1 MSLRVR
7 LLLVLGAVVVIA
19 LLAADAA
26 TYSSLR
32 SFLFDQVDSN
42 LQAAHIPIEQQLTQ
56 GQGQAGSGG
65 GGGPQFHGCESCY
78 VAVVTPGGTDV
89 LQQPY
94 LPNGHQASPTL
105 PSHITGFS
113 DSSDPGEPTKY
124 FDLSSTAGGAPFR
137 ARASILESG
146 PMSGDRLVVA
156 TPVSD
161 LERTLHRLLVIE
173 GIVSGAAVGLV
184 GLGSWWLV
192 RLGLRP
198 LSAIERTAG
207 AIAAGDLGERVPPAN
222 PKTEVGRLSSALN
235 VMLERIQNAFAAR
248 DRTEAALRQSEAR
261 MRRFV
266 ADASHELRTPL
277 AAVSAYSELFDRG
290 ARANPE
296 DLERVMTGI
305 RGESG
310 RMAHLVEDLMLLA
323 RLDEGPQLQ
332 ITSVDL
338 VTVASEAVHAAG
350 AVGPDWPVALQA
362 DEPVEVRGDRVRLR
376 QVFDNLLSNVR
387 SHTPAGTHVVVRVGR
402 AGHDALVE
410 VSDDGPGIPAADAA
424 RVFERFYRAD
434 PSRSR
439 VSGGA
444 GLGLSIVQAI
454 VIAHG
459 GRAELAAEEGRGTT
473 IRLWLPLDDAAS

>member
-1 MSLRVR
+1 
-7 LLLVLGAVVVIA
+7 
-19 LLAADAA
+19 
-26 TYSSLR
+26 
-32 SFLFDQVDSN
+32 
-42 LQAAHIPIEQQLTQ
+42 
-56 GQGQAGSGG
+56 
-65 GGGPQFHGCESCY
+65 
-78 VAVVTPGGTDV
+78 
-89 LQQPY
+89 
-94 LPNGHQASPTL
+94 
-105 PSHITGFS
+105 
-113 DSSDPGEPTKY
+113 
-124 FDLSSTAGGAPFR
+124 
-137 ARASILESG
+137 
-146 PMSGDRLVVA
+146 
-156 TPVSD
+156 
-161 LERTLHRLLVIE
+161 
-173 GIVSGAAVGLV
+173 
-184 GLGSWWLV
+184 
-192 RLGLRP
+192 
-198 LSAIERTAG
+198 
-207 AIAAGDLGERVPPAN
+207 
-222 PKTEVGRLSSALN
+222 
-235 VMLERIQNAFAAR
+235 
-248 DRTEAALRQSEAR
+248 
-261 MRRFV
+261 
-266 ADASHELRTPL
+266 L
-277 AAVSAYSELFDRG
+277 AAVSAYAELFDRG

-387 SHTPAGTHVVVRVGR
+387 SHTPAGTHVVVRVVR
-402 AGHDALVE
+402 ASDDALVE
-410 VSDDGPGIPAADAA
+410 VSDDGPGIPGADAA

-459 GRAELAAEEGRGTT
+459 GRAELAGEEGHGTT